1 MDILKAQHP
10 YYEVYL
16 TGINAQRGVA
26 CSDCHMQYIKE
37 GGQKFTSHPEKAQ
50 WIEAVLSAWDKKAKE
65 REDLCPVQ
73 KEEEER

>member
-1 MDILKAQHP
+1 
-10 YYEVYL
+10 
-16 TGINAQRGVA
+16 
-26 CSDCHMQYIKE
+26 MQYIKE